1 MQSTRHDG
9 EDPLFNLEDD
19 KTQDMRV
26 KFGKP
31 PGDARENKRSSTV
44 YTEESS
50 ARTIRRDRLPRAHA
64 VAIVLPSDAHLH
76 LQSLR
81 VVSRYDGCVLVWSG
95 IPRSA
100 LDFLKAH
107 HAAQARSLEPW
118 WCRLSAVACSVDKP
132 MDAAAPNQGAAP
144 LLSLLSCGS
153 RSIVAAAA
161 CAFDLV
167 PVAFRWTVATS
178 FPAPAW
184 DP

>member
-26 KFGKP
+26 KFGKT

-81 VVSRYDGCVLVWSG
+81 VVSRYGGCVLVWSG

-107 HAAQARSLEPW
+107 HAAQARSLEPGGAGYPPS
-118 WCRLSAVACSVDKP
+118 R
-132 MDAAAPNQGAAP
+132 AP
-144 LLSLLSCGS
+144 
-153 RSIVAAAA
+153 
-161 CAFDLV
+161 
-167 PVAFRWTVATS
+167 
-178 FPAPAW
+178 
-184 DP
+184 